1 MGEVLNDV
9 CHLRTVNIYHNK
21 TFDSKSSFNILL
33 NTKLKNTDYESIQ
46 TSLMAY
52 SRDAFTSKI

>member
-21 TFDSKSSFNILL
+21 TFDSKSSF
-33 NTKLKNTDYESIQ
+33 SIFAKYKAEEHR
-46 TSLMAY
+46 L
-52 SRDAFTSKI
+52 